1 MAASGNIPYRP
12 NRKFWQQSLD
22 KMAVIEELL
31 VSLLSSDPLQEVG
44 YTKVSG
50 ITSIKYQVPS
60 LGLIQEEHDIVM
72 EESGGVLRHGY
83 KLLLGFQESE
93 GFECSHCLQTPLTNI
108 GM

>member
-1 MAASGNIPYRP
+1 MAASGNIPYGP
-12 NRKFWQQSLD
+12 NRKFWRLSLD

-31 VSLLSSDPLQEVG
+31 VSLPSSDPLKEAG
-44 YTKVSG
+44 YTKVPG

-60 LGLIQEEHDIVM
+60 LGLTQEEHDIVM
-72 EESGGVLRHGY
+72 EETGGVLRCGY
-83 KLLLGFQESE
+83 KLLLGFQGSE